1 MKYTDVGYACLYTTL
16 LSLLVQCLF
25 QLQANRYN
33 YFYVINTMQ
42 YFHYLTTHVSTM
54 QYCFIQY

>member
-1 MKYTDVGYACLYTTL
+1 MFVHNTFKFIGTM
-16 LSLLVQCLF
+16 SF

-42 YFHYLTTHVSTM
+42 YFHNLTTHVSTM